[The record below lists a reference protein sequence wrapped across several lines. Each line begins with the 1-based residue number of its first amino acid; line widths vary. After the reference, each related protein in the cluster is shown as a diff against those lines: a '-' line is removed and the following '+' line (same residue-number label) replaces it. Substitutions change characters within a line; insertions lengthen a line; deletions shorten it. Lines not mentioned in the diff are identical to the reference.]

1 MIDDA
6 SRPTGPDAFIRALN
20 ALYDSC
26 NRPPYRKLAEV
37 SEHLG
42 ELYGRRDLPSLSTTG
57 IFDVL
62 AGRRKR
68 LPTAAWVASFV
79 LCCQR
84 RAWETGVRSGDPGT
98 ASLPAWQA
106 RLRAARS
113 PGRNVP
119 PPRPP
124 AEQEGTGREGTG
136 LESTA
141 PERALGP
148 PEREPVRPVRLT
160 ESQRATVAGYGPRG
174 RALLDR
180 AAAGDAD
187 ALYRVAVL
195 LGTDPARGG
204 ETVPLLIEAAA
215 AGHPGALDLL
225 DASPDGLDAAEAAR
239 HAHLLGD
246 RAGRSG
252 AAEDAEVA
260 LVYYKAAVQG
270 GRLDAAFAIT
280 EILRHADG
288 TPGGR
293 GPV

>member
-6 SRPTGPDAFIRALN
+6 SRPTGPEDFITALN
-20 ALYDSC
+20 ALYDAC
-26 NRPPYRKLAEV
+26 NRPPYRKLAEI

-68 LPTAAWVASFV
+68 APSSAWVASFV
-79 LCCQR
+79 LCCQH
-84 RAWETGVRSGDPGT
+84 RAWETGVRGDDPGI
-98 ASLPAWQA
+98 ASLPVWQA
-106 RLRAARS
+106 RLRAARTPS
-113 PGRNVP
+113 RPGEP
-119 PPRPP
+119 AGPP
-124 AEQEGTGREGTG
+124 A
-136 LESTA
+136 SA
-141 PERALGP
+141 ALAP
-148 PEREPVRPVRLT
+148 PESEPVRPVRLT
-160 ESQRATVAGYGPRG
+160 ESQKATVAGYGAHG
-174 RALLDR
+174 RALLGR

-215 AGHPGALDLL
+215 AGHPDALDLL
-225 DASPDGLDAAEAAR
+225 DASPDGLDAAQAAR
-239 HAHLLGD
+239 HAHRLGD
-246 RAGRSG
+246 RAGQG
-252 AAEDAEVA
+252 GTAAARETA

-280 EILRHADG
+280 EILQHADE
-288 TPGGR
+288 PPR
-293 GPV
+293 G

>member
-1 MIDDA
+1 MTDDA
-6 SRPTGPDAFIRALN
+6 SRPPGPDAFIRALN

-26 NRPPYRKLAEV
+26 NRPPYRKLSEV

-57 IFDVL
+57 VFDVL

-84 RAWETGVRSGDPGT
+84 RAWETGVHDGDPGT

-113 PGRNVP
+113 PDLAVP

-124 AEQEGTGREGTG
+124 AEQEGTAPER
-136 LESTA
+136 TA
-141 PERALGP
+141 PERVLAP
-148 PEREPVRPVRLT
+148 PESEPVRPVRLT

-239 HAHLLGD
+239 RAHLLGD
-246 RAGRSG
+246 QAGRSG
-252 AAEDAEVA
+252 AAADGEAA
-260 LVYYKAAVQG
+260 LVYYQAAVQG

-280 EILRHADG
+280 EILRHSDQA
-288 TPGGR
+288 PGGR
-293 GPV
+293 GRG

>member
-6 SRPTGPDAFIRALN
+6 SRPAGPDAFIRALN

-26 NRPPYRKLAEV
+26 NRPPYRRLAEV

-113 PGRNVP
+113 PGRTVP

-124 AEQEGTGREGTG
+124 ADT
-136 LESTA
+136 ESTG
-141 PERALGP
+141 PERALAP
-148 PEREPVRPVRLT
+148 PEGEPVRPVRLT

-239 HAHLLGD
+239 RAHLLGD
-246 RAGRSG
+246 QAGRGG
-252 AAEDAEVA
+252 AAADGEAA

-280 EILRHADG
+280 EILRHADVA
-288 TPGGR
+288 PGGR
-293 GPV
+293 GPG

>member
-1 MIDDA
+1 MIDDV
-6 SRPTGPDAFIRALN
+6 SRPTGPDDFIGALN

-42 ELYGRRDLPSLSTTG
+42 DVYGRRDLPSLSTTG

-68 LPTAAWVASFV
+68 LPSAAWVASFV
-79 LCCQR
+79 LSCQR
-84 RAWETGVRSGDPGT
+84 RAWETGVRPDDPGT
-98 ASLPAWQA
+98 ASLPGWQA

-113 PGRNVP
+113 AARDVP

-124 AEQEGTGREGTG
+124 AGG
-136 LESTA
+136 A
-141 PERALGP
+141 ALAP
-148 PEREPVRPVRLT
+148 PEREPARRVRLT
-160 ESQRATVAGYGPRG
+160 ESQRATVAGYGPHGRG
-174 RALLDR
+174 LLGR

-195 LGTDPARGG
+195 LGTDPARGE

-225 DASPDGLDAAEAAR
+225 DASPDGLDAQEAAR
-239 HAHLLGD
+239 HAHRLGD
-246 RAGRSG
+246 RAGRG
-252 AAEDAEVA
+252 RERAGREVA
-260 LVYYKAAVQG
+260 LVYYQAAVRG

-280 EILRHADG
+280 EILQHAG
-288 TPGGR
+288 EPPGGGR
-293 GPV
+293 PG

>member
-6 SRPTGPDAFIRALN
+6 SRPAGPDDFIGALN

-68 LPTAAWVASFV
+68 LPSAAWVASFV

-84 RAWETGVRSGDPGT
+84 RAWQTGVRSDDPGT
-98 ASLPAWQA
+98 ASLPGWQA

-113 PGRNVP
+113 AVRDDVP
-119 PPRPP
+119 SPRS
-124 AEQEGTGREGTG
+124 ADRE
-136 LESTA
+136 A
-141 PERALGP
+141 PERALAP
-148 PEREPVRPVRLT
+148 PDGEPARPVRLT
-160 ESQRATVAGYGPRG
+160 ESQRATVAGYGPHGRG
-174 RALLDR
+174 LLGR

-204 ETVPLLIEAAA
+204 EAVPLLIEAAA

-225 DASPDGLDAAEAAR
+225 DASPDGLDAREAAC
-239 HAHLLGD
+239 HAHHLGD

-252 AAEDAEVA
+252 DRAGGEVA

-288 TPGGR
+288 SPGGR
-293 GPV
+293 GPGG

>member
-6 SRPTGPDAFIRALN
+6 SRPTGPEDFIAALN

-26 NRPPYRKLAEV
+26 NRPPYRKLAEI

-42 ELYGRRDLPSLSTTG
+42 DLYGRRDLPSLSTTG

-68 LPTAAWVASFV
+68 APSSAWVASFV

-84 RAWETGVRSGDPGT
+84 RAWETGVRADDPGI
-98 ASLPAWQA
+98 ASLPPWQA
-106 RLRAARS
+106 RLRAARAAS
-113 PGRNVP
+113 RPA
-119 PPRPP
+119 PP
-124 AEQEGTGREGTG
+124 AASPVPRT
-136 LESTA
+136 LA
-141 PERALGP
+141 P
-148 PEREPVRPVRLT
+148 PETEPVRPVRLT
-160 ESQRATVAGYGPRG
+160 ESQKATVAGYGPHG
-174 RALLDR
+174 RALLAR

-204 ETVPLLIEAAA
+204 ESAPLLIEAAA

-225 DASPDGLDAAEAAR
+225 DASPDGLDAGHAAR
-239 HAHLLGD
+239 HAHRLGD
-246 RAGRSG
+246 RAGRG
-252 AAEDAEVA
+252 GTAADRRVA

-270 GRLDAAFAIT
+270 GRLEAAFAIT
-280 EILRHADG
+280 EILQHADEP
-288 TPGGR
+288 PGG
-293 GPV
+293 

>member
-6 SRPTGPDAFIRALN
+6 SRPTGPDDFIGALN

-42 ELYGRRDLPSLSTTG
+42 DLYGRRDLPSLSTTG

-68 LPTAAWVASFV
+68 LPSAAWVASFV

-84 RAWETGVRSGDPGT
+84 RAWETGVRSDDPGI

-113 PGRNVP
+113 PVRDVP

-124 AEQEGTGREGTG
+124 AE
-136 LESTA
+136 SAAAAPAA
-141 PERALGP
+141 PEGGLAP
-148 PEREPVRPVRLT
+148 PESEPARPVRLT
-160 ESQRATVAGYGPRG
+160 ESQRAAVAGYGPHGRG
-174 RALLDR
+174 LLGR

-204 ETVPLLIEAAA
+204 ETVPLLIEAAS

-225 DASPDGLDAAEAAR
+225 DASPDGLDAREAAR
-239 HAHLLGD
+239 HAHRLGD
-246 RAGRSG
+246 QAGRSG
-252 AAEDAEVA
+252 ARAGGEVA

-280 EILRHADG
+280 EILQHADEP
-288 TPGGR
+288 PGGP
-293 GPV
+293 GPG